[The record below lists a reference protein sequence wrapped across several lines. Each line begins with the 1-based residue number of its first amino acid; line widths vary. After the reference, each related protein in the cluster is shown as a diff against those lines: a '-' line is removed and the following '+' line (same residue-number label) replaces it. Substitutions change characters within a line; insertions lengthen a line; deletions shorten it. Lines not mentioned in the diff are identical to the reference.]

1 MAVAKD
7 VSEALTARL
16 SLACA
21 PPNSASANGV
31 NLPTD
36 TDARAPT
43 ITVSSRESTPT
54 WPGVQAIPGPQSA
67 KLVEPYV
74 WLTSA
79 TTPMNGRNFPSS
91 DACHPWKFAVRL
103 G

>member
-1 MAVAKD
+1 MAVAKE

-21 PPNSASANGV
+21 PPNSASAKGV
-31 NLPTD
+31 NFLTD

-43 ITVSSRESTPT
+43 ITVNSRESTPA
-54 WPGVQAIPGPQSA
+54 WPGKHGATGPQSE
-67 KLVEPYV
+67 KFDEPYV

-91 DACHPWKFAVRL
+91 DACQPLKF
-103 G
+103 